1 MMNQNKSR
9 DMKKLLLKK
18 SIILIL
24 YTLAN
29 LYFMGFNWKLFTTSL
44 NINLG
49 FGVVTFPPFI
59 VLFFLGFILIGILS
73 WMNYISGL
81 QKIIYELKNG
91 DKNGKVNEKMVSKR
105 VRRQLLDEENLKLM
119 KEKLGIEDIRSKQ
132 EELIRSLSEL
142 KHHLQ
147 KE

>member
-1 MMNQNKSR
+1 
-9 DMKKLLLKK
+9 MKKLLLKK

-49 FGVVTFPPFI
+49 FGVVNFPPFI
-59 VLFFLGFILIGILS
+59 VFFFLGFILIGILS

-105 VRRQLLDEENLKLM
+105 VRRQLLDEENLTLM